1 MRHLV
6 GHRKLGR
13 TTSHRWALFKNMA
26 TSLVEKGR
34 IETTLAKAKELR
46 FFADHLITLGKKN
59 DLHAK
64 RQAFNF
70 MRSRGAVVKLFAE
83 LAPHFKDRNGGYTR
97 IFNLGFRHGDS
108 APMAVIEYLS
118 EVIQTAPTKEDK
130 KASKKAAKKVK
141 PEAPKKAEAKKKK
154 WGFGGR

>member
-1 MRHLV
+1 MRHQL

-34 IETTLAKAKELR
+34 IETTLSKAKELR
-46 FFADHLITLGKKN
+46 SFADHLITLGKKN

-70 MRSRGAVVKLFAE
+70 MRSRSAVVKLFAE

-97 IFNLGFRHGDS
+97 IFTLGYRHGDS

-118 EVIQTAPTKEDK
+118 EVTQAVMPKEDK
-130 KASKKAAKKVK
+130 KTLKKAAKKVK
-141 PEAPKKAEAKKKK
+141 AETPKKAEGKKKK
-154 WGFGGR
+154 